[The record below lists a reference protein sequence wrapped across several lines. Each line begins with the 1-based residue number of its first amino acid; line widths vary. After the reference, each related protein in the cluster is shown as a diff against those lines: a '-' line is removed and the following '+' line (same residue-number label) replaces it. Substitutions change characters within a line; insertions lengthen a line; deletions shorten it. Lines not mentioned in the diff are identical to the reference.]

1 MVREHTFLVE
11 LASIPLIGTYS
22 LETVRTIM
30 IIPRLSHFPPFSLRL
45 SLDAIHRVRNLI
57 KLKEKKVFIPI
68 SKISTLTE
76 IEEMT
81 IFAAR

>member
-1 MVREHTFLVE
+1 MVKEHAFLVE
-11 LASIPLIGTYS
+11 LASIPMIGIYN
-22 LETVRTIM
+22 LETIRTIM

-45 SLDAIHRVRNLI
+45 SLDAIHRIRNLV
-57 KLKEKKVFIPI
+57 KPKEKKVFIPI

-81 IFAAR
+81 IFVAR